1 MKAIKVSHVSKHYDN
16 RAVVDDVSF
25 SIDKGSFVS
34 IVGKSGSGKS
44 TLMNMIGSMILPDSG
59 KIIVDGKDI
68 VAFKEKEIAKY
79 RNKTIGFIFQDFHL
93 EPTYTVYE
101 NVTLPLEIAGD
112 RKDMKKKAISALEQ
126 VGMSEHISKKVTAL
140 SGGEQQRVCIAR
152 AIIRKPELILADEP
166 CGNLDTVNSDI
177 IMKLLHTQSNNG
189 CTVLL
194 VTHSLEAAAKT
205 NRVITLKDGVIVS
218 DKRNQI

>member
-1 MKAIKVSHVSKHYDN
+1 MKAIKLSHVSKRYGD

-25 SIDKGSFVS
+25 SINKGCFVS

-59 KIIVDGKDI
+59 KIIVNGKDI
-68 VAFKEKEIAKY
+68 VSFKEKEVAVY

-101 NVTLPLEIAGD
+101 NVILPLEIAGD
-112 RKDMKKKAISALEQ
+112 RKDMKKKAEVALEQ
-126 VGMSEHISKKVTAL
+126 VGMSEHISKKVTML

-152 AIIRKPELILADEP
+152 AIVQKPELILADEP

-177 IMKLLHTQSNNG
+177 IMALLRQMSDNNT
-189 CTVLL
+189 TVLL
-194 VTHSLEAAAKT
+194 VTHNPEAASKT
-205 NRVITLKDGVIVS
+205 DRIITLKDGAVIS
-218 DKRNQI
+218 DKRI

>member
-1 MKAIKVSHVSKHYDN
+1 MKAIKLSHVSKRYGD

-25 SIDKGSFVS
+25 SINKGCFVS

-59 KIIVDGKDI
+59 KIIVNGKDI
-68 VAFKEKEIAKY
+68 VSFKEKEVAVY

-101 NVTLPLEIAGD
+101 NVLLPLEIAGD
-112 RKDMKKKAISALEQ
+112 RKDMKKKAEVALEQ
-126 VGMSEHISKKVTAL
+126 VGMSEHISKKVTML

-152 AIIRKPELILADEP
+152 AIVQKPELILADEP

-177 IMKLLHTQSNNG
+177 IMALLRQMSDNNT
-189 CTVLL
+189 TVLL
-194 VTHSLEAAAKT
+194 VTHNPEAASKT
-205 NRVITLKDGVIVS
+205 DRIITLKDGAVIS
-218 DKRNQI
+218 DKRI

>member
-1 MKAIKVSHVSKHYDN
+1 MKAIEVSHVSKHYDN

-25 SIDKGSFVS
+25 SVDKGSFVS

-59 KIIVDGKDI
+59 KIIVGGKDI

-112 RKDMKKKAISALEQ
+112 RKDMKKKAKSALEQ
-126 VGMSEHISKKVTAL
+126 VGMVEHISKKVTAL

-177 IMKLLHTQSNNG
+177 IMKLLRNQSNIG

-194 VTHSLEAAAKT
+194 VTHSPEAAAKT
-205 NRVITLKDGVIVS
+205 DRVITLKDGAIIS
-218 DKRNQI
+218 DKRSQI

>member
-1 MKAIKVSHVSKHYDN
+1 MKAIKLSHVSKHYDD

-25 SIDKGSFVS
+25 SINKGSFVS

-59 KIIVDGKDI
+59 KIIVNGKDI
-68 VAFKEKEIAKY
+68 VSFKEKEVAVY

-93 EPTYTVYE
+93 EPTYSVYE

-112 RKDMKKKAISALEQ
+112 RKDMKRRAESALEQ
-126 VGMSEHISKKVTAL
+126 VGMSEHIFKKVTAL

-152 AIIRKPELILADEP
+152 AIVQKPELVLADEP
-166 CGNLDTVNSDI
+166 CCNLDTINSDM
-177 IMKLLHTQSNNG
+177 IMSLLRKMSDNNT
-189 CTVLL
+189 TVLL
-194 VTHSLEAAAKT
+194 VTHNPEAAAKT
-205 NRVITLKDGVIVS
+205 DRIITLKDGTIIS
-218 DKRNQI
+218 DKRTQI